1 MFSSRK
7 QPPRSA
13 ASLSMSQLIQRLFP
27 VTSSHFITAPD
38 VCLLGVHSLCSVL
51 SIQRTQSSSVD
62 LSYALKASSVLAT
75 HTLSLNDQSASLE
88 VKREGLGTGPV
99 KKKRRGVQCLLFYNT
114 VWLSESGWLLS
125 KRSYNGEHNR
135 RKEQVGA
142 SDIHTTCSIV
152 RIKTK
157 TQSWHALL
165 VCSPKN
171 PHRSNI
177 NNLLKINKRK
187 EKPESVLPEWVRV
200 CRFCLFPLAVKK
212 EESEV

>member
-1 MFSSRK
+1 M
-7 QPPRSA
+7 QCA
-13 ASLSMSQLIQRLFP
+13 
-27 VTSSHFITAPD
+27 
-38 VCLLGVHSLCSVL
+38 

-114 VWLSESGWLLS
+114 VWLSKSGWLIS
-125 KRSYNGEHNR
+125 KRSSNGEHNR

-152 RIKTK
+152 RKK
-157 TQSWHALL
+157 KQH
-165 VCSPKN
+165 N
-171 PHRSNI
+171 PDM
-177 NNLLKINKRK
+177 L
-187 EKPESVLPEWVRV
+187 
-200 CRFCLFPLAVKK
+200 C
-212 EESEV
+212 